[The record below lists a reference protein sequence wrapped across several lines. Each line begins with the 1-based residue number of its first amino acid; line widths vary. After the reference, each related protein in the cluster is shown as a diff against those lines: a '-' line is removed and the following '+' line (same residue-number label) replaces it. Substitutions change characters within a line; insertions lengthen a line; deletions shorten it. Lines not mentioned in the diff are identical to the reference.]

1 MSRKLW
7 LIVGVILFMVSIFGL
22 SKKIWPD
29 RRLGADVRLIC
40 LGENSLEMVSLSKER
55 NMINRIKIGNEV
67 EIWIPGGLGWY
78 RIGSLQK
85 LLDQEKNSEKIYE
98 IGFYNFGF
106 LADDYVRIDETG
118 CGNDSQYIKVMG
130 VWNWLSFKFNRD
142 NYLLKEEEITDLER
156 DSQNLMEVLSR
167 DMSDSRILDEGVRL
181 GVYNNSQESGLAG
194 MLGNIFEMAGMAVV
208 LVDSGEQEG
217 GEVCELRY
225 KDEDFLTSSSFKL
238 LKKGLGCVEKVDER
252 VVEGEV
258 EIYLNQAYA
267 EMINY
272 PSYR

>member
-7 LIVGVILFMVSIFGL
+7 LIVGVILFLGVVFGL
-22 SKKIWPD
+22 STKMWPD
-29 RRLGADVRLIC
+29 RRMGEDARLIC
-40 LGENSLEMVSLSKER
+40 LGGESLEMVSLSKER
-55 NMINRIKIGNEV
+55 NMINRMKIGSEV
-67 EIWIPGGLGWY
+67 EVWIPGGLGWY
-78 RIGSLQK
+78 RVGSLQK
-85 LLDQEKNSEKIYE
+85 LLDQEKISEKIYE

-106 LADDYVRIDETG
+106 LADSYVRLNESG
-118 CGNDSQYIKVMG
+118 CGNDKQYIKVMG
-130 VWNWLSFKFNRD
+130 IWNWLNFKLNSD
-142 NYLLKEEEITDLER
+142 KYLLKEEEITDLER
-156 DSQNLMEVLSR
+156 DSQNLVEVLSR
-167 DMSDSRILDEGVRL
+167 DMSDSMVLDEGVRL

-217 GEVCELRY
+217 KEVCELRY
-225 KDEDFLTSSSFKL
+225 KDEVFLSSSSFKI
-238 LKKGLGCVEKVDER
+238 LKRGLGCVDKVDER

-258 EIYLNQAYA
+258 EIYLNQGYA